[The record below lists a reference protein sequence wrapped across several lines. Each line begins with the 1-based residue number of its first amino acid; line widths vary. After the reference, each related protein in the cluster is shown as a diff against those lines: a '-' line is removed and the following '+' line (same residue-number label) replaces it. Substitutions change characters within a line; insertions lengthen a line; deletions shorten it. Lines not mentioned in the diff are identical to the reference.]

1 MGGLCSKEGVAE
13 AQPHA
18 PAPAPG
24 PLQKAP
30 SQSLKELIT
39 LAAKDEDAPAV
50 HAAMSRTVS
59 NAKAMAKAGSNAGGG
74 AAIAPAPAAG
84 KKEAVEKTA
93 PAVVV
98 ITSLSKSYSTAG
110 APTHHRRDTADA
122 NGGAAD
128 HDGAYQVISSVPQGF
143 SGEHVIAGWPSWL
156 TSVAGEVV
164 HGWLPR
170 RADTFE
176 RLDKVIIHL
185 FLQAQIDSSSLDSNW
200 QS

>member
-13 AQPHA
+13 PPPGA
-18 PAPAPG
+18 PP

-30 SQSLKELIT
+30 SQSLKQLIT
-39 LAAKDEDAPAV
+39 LAAKDEDAAL
-50 HAAMSRTVS
+50 SRTAS
-59 NAKAMAKAGSNAGGG
+59 NTKAG
-74 AAIAPAPAAG
+74 AAIAPAPA
-84 KKEAVEKTA
+84 EKTA

-110 APTHHRRDTADA
+110 APTHHRRATADYYA
-122 NGGAAD
+122 DGGAPE
-128 HDGAYQVISSVPQGF
+128 VISSAPQGF

-176 RLDKVIIHL
+176 RLDKAIPL
-185 FLQAQIDSSSLDSNW
+185 FFLQNTNHRSLGSNW
-200 QS
+200 GMIAQS

>member
-13 AQPHA
+13 PPPGA
-18 PAPAPG
+18 PL

-30 SQSLKELIT
+30 SQSLKQLIT
-39 LAAKDEDAPAV
+39 LAAKDEDAAPAV
-50 HAAMSRTVS
+50 MSRTAS
-59 NAKAMAKAGSNAGGG
+59 NAKAT
-74 AAIAPAPAAG
+74 AIAPAPAPA
-84 KKEAVEKTA
+84 EKTA

-110 APTHHRRDTADA
+110 APTHHRRATADYVD
-122 NGGAAD
+122 GGAP
-128 HDGAYQVISSVPQGF
+128 QVISSVPQGF

-176 RLDKVIIHL
+176 RLDKAIPL
-185 FLQAQIDSSSLDSNW
+185 FFLQNTNHRSLGSRGEATW
-200 QS
+200 SFPSARALW

>member
-13 AQPHA
+13 APPGA
-18 PAPAPG
+18 PAPA

-30 SQSLKELIT
+30 SQSLKQLIT
-39 LAAKDEDAPAV
+39 LAAKDEDAAPAV
-50 HAAMSRTVS
+50 MSRTAS
-59 NAKAMAKAGSNAGGG
+59 NAKAT
-74 AAIAPAPAAG
+74 AIAPAPA
-84 KKEAVEKTA
+84 EKTA

-110 APTHHRRDTADA
+110 APTHHRRATADYYA
-122 NGGAAD
+122 DGGAPE
-128 HDGAYQVISSVPQGF
+128 VISSAPQGF

-176 RLDKVIIHL
+176 RLDKAIPL
-185 FLQAQIDSSSLDSNW
+185 FFLQNTNHRSLGSNW
-200 QS
+200 GMIAQS